1 MIITMESTQ
10 DKILYLM
17 KENPSITQVLM
28 ANELGVARST
38 ISSNIQKMKEQRIIE
53 RVGSDRKGYWKIL

>member
-1 MIITMESTQ
+1 
-10 DKILYLM
+10 
-17 KENPSITQVLM
+17 M